1 MKTKHLDILEKLFVV
16 IGLTFFSGG
25 FNVGTVPG
33 NPPVPGLIPAIVIS
47 LIRYFVWVTSTIL
60 IGLRWKQAL
69 ATASKDIFLWI
80 LTILILQSY
89 IWSDFP
95 DVTYVE
101 GREVWQMTSF
111 ALYFASRFNLKEQVQ
126 LIAITFGIAGILS
139 TITGGLFP
147 ATGQHSEDHP
157 GAWKGIYDYKNTL
170 GSMMIIGSLA
180 FYLLPLNNLQT
191 PMRKKLGR
199 ILKYSGIA
207 LFLAVVLL
215 CTSKTSL
222 VVYFLL
228 VGILIFYGKYRWQG
242 KITVIYLDISIL
254 ILVCVGTLVFSNWVN
269 ILTGL
274 GKDHTMSGRT
284 PMWGVMIQRIMDRPW
299 LGYGRGAFWIRSTG
313 YPAQVGSAASHVFV
327 APHGHNGFLDLAL
340 DVGLIGFTL
349 FMICFLVAFARS
361 LRRAYD
367 AKSSEDLWPLAFLL
381 FLAMNNI
388 MESYLLRL
396 ANIYW
401 VLFIAAVLS
410 VPLQKPKIVMNS
422 QSTYLKTTIQ
432 RFR

>member
-1 MKTKHLDILEKLFVV
+1 MKTKYLDIAEKVFVV

-25 FNVGTVPG
+25 FGVGTIPG
-33 NPPVPGLIPAIVIS
+33 NPPTPGLIPAIVIS
-47 LIRYFVWVTSTIL
+47 LIRYFVWFASTIL
-60 IGLRWKQAL
+60 IGLRWKQSL
-69 ATASKDIFLWI
+69 AVASKDKFLWI
-80 LTILILQSY
+80 LIILILQSY
-89 IWSDFP
+89 IWSDFQNL
-95 DVTYVE
+95 TYVE

-111 ALYFASRFNLKEQVQ
+111 ALYFASRFTLKEQVQ
-126 LIAITFGIAGILS
+126 LIAITFGIGGILS
-139 TITGGLFP
+139 TIVGAFFP
-147 ATGQHSEDHP
+147 ATGQHIEDHP

-180 FYLLPLNNLQT
+180 FFLLPLNNLKT
-191 PMRKKLGR
+191 PIRKKIGR

-254 ILVCVGTLVFSNWVN
+254 VLGCVGTLVFSNWVN
-269 ILTGL
+269 ILSGL

-284 PMWGVMIQRIMDRPW
+284 LMWEVMIQRIMERPW
-299 LGYGRGAFWIRSTG
+299 LGYGRGAFWVRASG
-313 YPAQVGSAASHVFV
+313 YPAQVGGAVSHVFV
-327 APHGHNGFLDLAL
+327 APHGHNGFLDLML

-361 LRRAYD
+361 LKRAYA

-401 VLFIAAVLS
+401 VLFVAAVLS
-410 VPLQKPKIVMNS
+410 VPLRKPTIVMRS
-422 QSTYLKTTIQ
+422 QDTYLQTVIQ
-432 RFR
+432 KSR

>member
-1 MKTKHLDILEKLFVV
+1 MKTKYLDIIEKIFVIV
-16 IGLTFFSGG
+16 ALTFFSGG
-25 FNVGTVPG
+25 FGVGSNPG
-33 NPPVPGLIPAIVIS
+33 SPPTPGLFPPIVLS
-47 LIRYFVWVTSTIL
+47 GVRYFIWVASTIL
-60 IGLRWKQAL
+60 IGLRWKQSL
-69 ATASKDIFLWI
+69 AVVSKNIFLWI

-89 IWSDFP
+89 IWSDFLEL
-95 DVTYVE
+95 TYIE

-111 ALYFASRFNLKEQVQ
+111 ALYFASRFSLKEQVQ
-126 LIAITFGIAGILS
+126 LIALNFGIGGLLS
-139 TITGGLFP
+139 TIVALGFP
-147 ATGQHSEDHP
+147 AAGVHMDDHP

-180 FYLLPLNNLQT
+180 FFLLPLDNLQT
-191 PMRKKLGR
+191 PIRKKIGR

-207 LFLAVVLL
+207 LLLAIVIL

-228 VGILIFYGKYRWQG
+228 VGILIFYGKFRWQG

-254 ILVCVGTLVFSNWVN
+254 ILGCVGTLVFSNWVN

-274 GKDHTMSGRT
+274 GKDYTMSGRT
-284 PMWGVMIQRIMDRPW
+284 LMWGVMLQKIMDKFW
-299 LGYGRGAFWIRSTG
+299 LGYGRGAFWVESTG
-313 YPAQVGSAASHVFV
+313 YPAQVGGAVSHVFV
-327 APHGHNGFLDLAL
+327 APHGHNGFFDLIL

-361 LRRAYD
+361 LKRAYA

-401 VLFIAAVLS
+401 VLFVATVLS
-410 VPLQKPKIVMNS
+410 VPLRTPKIVMKS
-422 QSTYLKTTIQ
+422 QSTYLKTAIQ
-432 RFR
+432 KFR